1 MEVLQEEGVFKG
13 QSRGQL
19 SRLEDVVFNDFIPDG
34 DGQVSSG
41 SASLPDPVAL
51 ETVEQTLEREQNGSD
66 VLEALGEYKSY
77 DGISDENV
85 PAVVNIKTL
94 KGRFIAH
101 KFSTGWSVGV
111 VKSLEKKK
119 SVVVQFEVKCE
130 HCCVCLTDLTA
141 EICN

>member
-1 MEVLQEEGVFKG
+1 MEVLQEEGAFKG

-19 SRLEDVVFNDFIPDG
+19 LRLEDVVFNDFIPDG
-34 DGQVSSG
+34 DGQVLSG
-41 SASLPDPVAL
+41 SAPLPDPVDL
-51 ETVEQTLEREQNGSD
+51 ETVEKTLEREQNGND

-94 KGRFIAH
+94 KGRFIPH

-119 SVVVQFEVKCE
+119 SVVSRFAVKCE
-130 HCCVCLTDLTA
+130 HCCVRLTDLTD